1 LLKSNTYEQLAKI
14 SLNRIKDFTYLT
26 TLIIRYKICVSLL
39 DFDKLLRDKNTNLI
53 DIFIYFY
60 KFYNIMTIKTTVAID
75 SDLRKIIK
83 KLAAWLD
90 ISQGEVIRRAI
101 AEYEKAIINK
111 DVYPNTSKDKIKKEI
126 ATILQ
131 AATDAVW
138 EDDIKTREIQE
149 KLKKGPSSIDEVI
162 LNNWDFGLE
171 L

>member
-1 LLKSNTYEQLAKI
+1 
-14 SLNRIKDFTYLT
+14 
-26 TLIIRYKICVSLL
+26 VSLL

>member
-1 LLKSNTYEQLAKI
+1 
-14 SLNRIKDFTYLT
+14 
-26 TLIIRYKICVSLL
+26 
-39 DFDKLLRDKNTNLI
+39 
-53 DIFIYFY
+53 
-60 KFYNIMTIKTTVAID
+60 MTFRTTVAID

-131 AATDAVW
+131 EATDAVW

>member
-1 LLKSNTYEQLAKI
+1 MYIN
-14 SLNRIKDFTYLT
+14 
-26 TLIIRYKICVSLL
+26 
-39 DFDKLLRDKNTNLI
+39 
-53 DIFIYFY
+53 IFIYIQCLFM
-60 KFYNIMTIKTTVAID
+60 FMTFRTTVAID

-111 DVYPNTSKDKIKKEI
+111 EVYPNTSKDNIKKEI
-126 ATILQ
+126 TTILQ
-131 AATDAVW
+131 EATDAVW
-138 EDDIKTREIQE
+138 EDDTKTREIQE
-149 KLKKGPSSIDEVI
+149 KLKKGPSSIDDVI

>member
-1 LLKSNTYEQLAKI
+1 MYIN
-14 SLNRIKDFTYLT
+14 
-26 TLIIRYKICVSLL
+26 
-39 DFDKLLRDKNTNLI
+39 
-53 DIFIYFY
+53 IFIYIQCLFM
-60 KFYNIMTIKTTVAID
+60 FMTFRTTVAID

-101 AEYEKAIINK
+101 AEFEKSVIVKN
-111 DVYPNTSKDKIKKEI
+111 VYPNISKEKLKNEI
-126 ATILQ
+126 DTLLQ

-149 KLKKGPSSIDEVI
+149 KLKKGPSTIDEVI

>member
-1 LLKSNTYEQLAKI
+1 MYIN
-14 SLNRIKDFTYLT
+14 
-26 TLIIRYKICVSLL
+26 
-39 DFDKLLRDKNTNLI
+39 
-53 DIFIYFY
+53 IFIYIQYLFI
-60 KFYNIMTIKTTVAID
+60 FMTSRTTVAID

>member
-1 LLKSNTYEQLAKI
+1 MLKSNTYEQLAKI

>member
-1 LLKSNTYEQLAKI
+1 
-14 SLNRIKDFTYLT
+14 
-26 TLIIRYKICVSLL
+26 
-39 DFDKLLRDKNTNLI
+39 
-53 DIFIYFY
+53 
-60 KFYNIMTIKTTVAID
+60 MTIKTTVAID

-101 AEYEKAIINK
+101 AKFEKAIINK
-111 DVYPNTSKDKIKKEI
+111 DVYPDPSKDKIEKEI

-131 AATDAVW
+131 AATDIVW
-138 EDDIKTREIQE
+138 GDDIKTREIQE
-149 KLKKGPSSIDEVI
+149 KLKKKPGSIDEVI

>member
-1 LLKSNTYEQLAKI
+1 MNP
-14 SLNRIKDFTYLT
+14 
-26 TLIIRYKICVSLL
+26 L

-101 AEYEKAIINK
+101 AEYEKVIINK
-111 DVYPNTSKDKIKKEI
+111 DIYPNTSKDKVKKEI

-131 AATDAVW
+131 AATDAIW
-138 EDDIKTREIQE
+138 EDDTKTREIQE

>member
-1 LLKSNTYEQLAKI
+1 
-14 SLNRIKDFTYLT
+14 
-26 TLIIRYKICVSLL
+26 
-39 DFDKLLRDKNTNLI
+39 
-53 DIFIYFY
+53 
-60 KFYNIMTIKTTVAID
+60 MTVKTTVAID

-101 AEYEKAIINK
+101 AEFEKSVINK
-111 DVYPNTSKDKIKKEI
+111 NVYPNTSKGKFKKEI
-126 ATILQ
+126 DTILQ

-149 KLKKGPSSIDEVI
+149 KLKKGPSTIDEVI
-162 LNNWDFGLE
+162 LNNWDSGLE

>member
-1 LLKSNTYEQLAKI
+1 
-14 SLNRIKDFTYLT
+14 
-26 TLIIRYKICVSLL
+26 
-39 DFDKLLRDKNTNLI
+39 
-53 DIFIYFY
+53 
-60 KFYNIMTIKTTVAID
+60 MTIKTTVAID

-101 AEYEKAIINK
+101 AEYEKIIISK
-111 DVYPNTSKDKIKKEI
+111 DIYPNTSNISIKKEI
-126 ATILQ
+126 DSILQ

-171 L
+171 I